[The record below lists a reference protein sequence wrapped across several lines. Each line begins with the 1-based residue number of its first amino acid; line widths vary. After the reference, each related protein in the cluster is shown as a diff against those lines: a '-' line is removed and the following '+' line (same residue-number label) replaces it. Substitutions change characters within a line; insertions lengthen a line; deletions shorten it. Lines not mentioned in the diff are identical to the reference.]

1 MGISGTGAYT
11 LDYSGDLGLV
21 GLVGLL
27 TMVETWDWGLGGGLI
42 NWRWTTPRQRREQ
55 NNRGERQKYEL
66 LLIGKQI
73 NKSKYY

>member
-1 MGISGTGAYT
+1 MTEE
-11 LDYSGDLGLV
+11 LGRLARV
-21 GLVGLL
+21 VWEYLELAPIL
-27 TMVETWDWGLGGGLI
+27 QTIVETWDWGLI